1 MRNITTFKVGGRQ
14 IELFVPSDKAVG
26 ARPIVFMQ
34 DGQNIFNPKT
44 STFGEIWA
52 AQDAAT
58 FVSAKRPKPIVVA
71 VWNQKV
77 TSAHPSGR
85 YGEYAP
91 EAVIPKVN
99 PRELVTEI
107 HGIPLYPLTG
117 FAYEDFMTKKVLPK
131 VFEKLQELGIRYR
144 TDAAGIAIA
153 GSSMG
158 GLSALN
164 LLARYPHI
172 FGTALSFSTHWTLGG
187 KSLARELIR
196 SLPTPESGA
205 RIWLDRGTKGIDQA
219 YAAPDAVAE
228 QELTKLGYAWPQVEC
243 RTFIGTDHNEI
254 FWRERLPLAFQW
266 WLDGMPSE
274 ISARPKNK

>member
-1 MRNITTFKVGGRQ
+1 MRDISVFKVGVRQ
-14 IELFVPSDKAVG
+14 IEVFVPSDKAVG

-52 AQDAAT
+52 GQDAAT

-77 TSAHPSGR
+77 SAVNPSGR

-91 EAVIPKVN
+91 EAVIAKV
-99 PRELVTEI
+99 RASELMTEI

-117 FAYEDFMTKKVLPK
+117 FAYEEFMTEKVLPK
-131 VFEKLQELGIRYR
+131 VFEHLRENGIRFR

-172 FGTALSFSTHWTLGG
+172 FGTAISFSTHWTLGG

-196 SLPTPESGA
+196 TLPAPDSGA
-205 RIWLDRGTKGIDQA
+205 RIWMDRGTLGIDKA
-219 YAAPDAVAE
+219 YAGPDTVAE
-228 QELTKLGYAWPQVEC
+228 QELTRLGYSWPQVEC

-274 ISARPKNK
+274 ISSRPKSK